1 MSFTTTLAV
10 VRDTTLDELGVTDP
24 TPLTFDVVSS
34 SRAEHLAG
42 TQVGP
47 HVLVVDPFLG
57 ELVVPAAE
65 RLGRQVHVVMLG
77 GVSDTYVL
85 QSHGTVERLLVLQ
98 DGEVV
103 EDRGERLPAE
113 AVLDGQDDREDG
125 FLALAVA
132 LTDAS
137 PAALWEGA
145 FVTLAGGA
153 SRE

>member
-10 VRDTTLDELGVTDP
+10 LRDTTLDELGVTDP
-24 TPLTFDVVSS
+24 TPSTFDVVSS
-34 SRAEHLAG
+34 SRAEQLAG

-47 HVLVVDPFLG
+47 HVLAVDPRLG
-57 ELVVPAAE
+57 ELAVPAAA

-85 QSHGTVERLLVLQ
+85 QSHGPVERLLVLQ

-113 AVLDGQDDREDG
+113 AVLDGQDDREDA

-132 LTDAS
+132 LVDA
-137 PAALWEGA
+137 PPEVLWEGA
-145 FVTLAGGA
+145 FVTLAG
-153 SRE
+153 